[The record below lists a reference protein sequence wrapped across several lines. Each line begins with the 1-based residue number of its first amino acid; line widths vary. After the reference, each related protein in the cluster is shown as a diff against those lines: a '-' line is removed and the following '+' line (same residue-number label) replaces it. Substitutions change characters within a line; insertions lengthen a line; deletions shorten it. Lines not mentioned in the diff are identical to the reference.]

1 MRYRNFSISLTYLIV
16 LDEYQ
21 PVYEEFGYILLLVL
35 AIVHRYK
42 LTATDLGLQNED
54 SFVTNLLR
62 RGSVSQKIEN
72 LTADQDKQLGDWI
85 RGIFEVDGGINDDIM
100 ASCPP
105 QDFYLLVPTLFSQSV
120 SACSANIMDMETLKG
135 GLECRLCFPLLLPTD
150 FVADVT

>member
-1 MRYRNFSISLTYLIV
+1 V
-16 LDEYQ
+16 PDEYQ

-62 RGSVSQKIEN
+62 RGSVSQKIED
-72 LTADQDKQLGDWI
+72 LTANQDKQLGDWI

-120 SACSANIMDMETLKG
+120 SACNANIMDMETLKG
-135 GLECRLCFPLLLPTD
+135 GLECSLGSLLFAARQLG
-150 FVADVT
+150 